1 MTLTLPPRFK
11 YGARSLAEL
20 EGVHP
25 DLVLV
30 CTRAIA
36 RSTEVDWAVHD
47 GIRTL
52 EQQRE
57 YLRTGVSQT
66 LNSKHLEQP
75 DGFGHAVDLVPYIN
89 GRLRWELKPCIEIA
103 RLIRAEAIAVQLELT
118 WGAVWDRQLDE
129 LDPIRLEQEIEAY
142 VARRKKLGRKAFID
156 APHFEVFW

>member
-1 MTLTLPPRFK
+1 MTSTLPPRFK

-36 RSTEVDWAVHD
+36 RSTDVDWAVHD